1 MHTAEMVHLL
11 SASVLGLLCI
21 VATAAP
27 ITGNLPISTNGQCQ
41 TNGAICGLGNCC
53 SQYGWCGSTSGY
65 CGSGCQP
72 DWGECWSS
80 ATSASSSPTSTAP
93 ATTSSSPPTT
103 STPTTR
109 QPSTSS
115 STPPTTF
122 PTSGADAIRV
132 IRSCVVPDTVA
143 ITFDDGPYVYTS
155 QIAQQFAKVGGHVTF
170 FMNGLNWACVY
181 DHAEAVKAA
190 FDAGHQIGSHT
201 WSHADLTILSA
212 AVVTTQMNQLSTA
225 FRKILGAVP
234 VYMRPPYGLY
244 NDAVLG
250 LLKSLGFK
258 MLTMWDVDP
267 GDTLGATTAQQGLA
281 YDSSPANA
289 SHIVVQHETSQNT
302 VQNVVP
308 LIIDWAQRRNLRMVT
323 VGECLGDAAVNWY
336 KDYAT
341 AETRN
346 PSWAC

>member
-1 MHTAEMVHLL
+1 MHAAETVHLL

-72 DWGECWSS
+72 DWGECWPPE
-80 ATSASSSPTSTAP
+80 TSASSS
-93 ATTSSSPPTT
+93 
-103 STPTTR
+103 
-109 QPSTSS
+109 SS
-115 STPPTTF
+115 STPLATF

-181 DHAEAVKAA
+181 NHAEAVKAA

-258 MLTMWDVDP
+258 VLTIWDVDSR
-267 GDTLGATTAQQGLA
+267 DSLNATTAQQGLA
-281 YDSSPANA
+281 YDSSPVNA
-289 SHIVVQHETSQNT
+289 SHIVIQHETSQNT

-308 LIIDWAQRRNLRMVT
+308 LIIDWAQRRNLSMVT

-336 KDYAT
+336 RDYAT